1 MHYDMDMHICNECDV
16 LDEYMMPCYVQC
28 LDDEHDWY
36 SMPTALECCNDMLA
50 ALMLHDAI

>member
-1 MHYDMDMHICNECDV
+1 MHYNMDMHICNECDV
-16 LDEYMMPCYVQC
+16 LDELMMPCYVQC